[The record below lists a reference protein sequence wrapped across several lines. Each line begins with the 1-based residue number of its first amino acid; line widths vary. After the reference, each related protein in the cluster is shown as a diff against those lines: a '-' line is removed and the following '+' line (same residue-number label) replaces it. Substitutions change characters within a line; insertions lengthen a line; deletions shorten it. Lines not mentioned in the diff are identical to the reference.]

1 MSDRIER
8 LRLTSQDAERLN
20 LGHPSTDLQAPKDHW
35 AFASAQLDRVL
46 SAEVTC
52 PRCEGTG
59 IERKD
64 GMEYEC
70 RLCGDTGGIRFGY
83 KKIYMKRNRGTGRV
97 TVRQILERDGGE
109 K

>member
-8 LRLTSQDAERLN
+8 LRLTDAAMWEMVKEPAEKQL
-20 LGHPSTDLQAPKDHW
+20 
-35 AFASAQLDRVL
+35 AFTCAAIARNAQLELVL

-52 PRCEGTG
+52 PRCEGDG

-70 RLCGDTGGIRFGY
+70 WLCGDTGGIRFGY
-83 KKIYMKRNRGTGRV
+83 KKIYMKRNRGTGKV
-97 TVRQILERDGGE
+97 TVRQLLERDGGE